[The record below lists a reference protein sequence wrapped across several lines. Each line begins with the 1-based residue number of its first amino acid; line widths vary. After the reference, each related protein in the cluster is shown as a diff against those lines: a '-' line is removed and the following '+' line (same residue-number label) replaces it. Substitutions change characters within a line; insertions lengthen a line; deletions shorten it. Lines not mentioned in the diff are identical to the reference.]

1 MQTQIEKSKML
12 NVPGNCRFENRVDYN
27 HHLQNLAQYLLVRRC
42 PYSAGEAN
50 IERLTFFWPCI
61 IL

>member
-50 IERLTFFWPCI
+50 IERLTFF
-61 IL
+61 